1 LRQANGLA
9 HAAQIFDGRSVFLT
23 ILGICYPY
31 LCGAVNNMLLFLPII
46 YDFLPHIYYFLQIC
60 DKSIAAQ
67 HFLVNIATCLTAAQR
82 DAGAILNL
90 IPNKNPG

>member
-1 LRQANGLA
+1 
-9 HAAQIFDGRSVFLT
+9 
-23 ILGICYPY
+23 
-31 LCGAVNNMLLFLPII
+31 M
-46 YDFLPHIYYFLQIC
+46 C
-60 DKSIAAQ
+60 DKTIAAQ